1 MHVAD
6 IDGRIYERKKR
17 ERRREPAYA
26 AWCALAMTITLVLLV
41 WGCQ

>member
-6 IDGRIYERKKR
+6 IDGRIYERQKR
-17 ERRREPAYA
+17 ERRRELAYA
-26 AWCALAMTITLVLLV
+26 GWCAFAMIVALGMLV